1 MGCAVS
7 ARCVFSRR
15 LGDQLK
21 QQGAQVPPSG
31 GGGGGPR
38 VYFDRSGHEKN
49 SVKKDGGDE
58 GRGGGLLVDHQVA
71 AFVSGAHA
79 RDRGILCGGGGRVG
93 G

>member
-1 MGCAVS
+1 
-7 ARCVFSRR
+7 
-15 LGDQLK
+15 
-21 QQGAQVPPSG
+21 
-31 GGGGGPR
+31 

-71 AFVSGAHA
+71 AFVGVARAGSWGLLRGGAH
-79 RDRGILCGGGGRVG
+79 VG